1 MLIKEEED
9 RSREFAYQIRNHVG
23 GYKVQIL
30 KDWNFIVAFLEFKIS
45 NVYFF

>member
-1 MLIKEEED
+1 
-9 RSREFAYQIRNHVG
+9 VG